1 MHIRNEVH
9 FIPLMA
15 DTTEHVEDSDVILSL
30 HVDFLDS
37 AVLSYQLRTESLV
50 ALCWCTAQTHIPAN

>member
-1 MHIRNEVH
+1 M
-9 FIPLMA
+9 
-15 DTTEHVEDSDVILSL
+15 EHVEDSDVILSL

-37 AVLSYQLRTESLV
+37 AVLSYQLRTESLL